1 MEGLDV
7 REQSTSNGTSGD
19 SIASNGAGQ
28 SVELTAEADGASLME
43 QFLSDPSHDYKTL
56 KYGDVME
63 GIIMHLDR
71 DELLVDIGSK
81 AEGIVPAKEYSSLS
95 TEEKDK
101 LEVGDNILV
110 FVVQPENPEGHPVV
124 SIDRARQEKSWRKL
138 QEIHEA
144 NEVIEAEVTNYN
156 KGGLLVNLDGVRGFV
171 PASQVSEIRGG
182 DESSKQAD
190 MARLIG
196 SSLPLKVIEINRH
209 RNRLIL
215 SERQAIQE
223 RRDVM
228 KERLIG
234 ELKEGEVRKG
244 RVSSI
249 CDFGA
254 FVDIGGA
261 DGLVHLSELS
271 WSRVRHPSEL
281 LKIGEDVDVYVL
293 GINAQ
298 EKKIALSIKRTQA
311 EPWSRVAAS
320 YEVGKL
326 VRGTVT
332 QLANF
337 GAFARIEDGIEGLI
351 HVSELA
357 DERIQHP
364 KQVVTEA
371 QELLLRIIRIDPQR
385 RRMGLSLRRALDTPD
400 DELVSVF
407 GEGILEER
415 DGLAEKIR
423 ASLDAEG
430 LTGQMAEPREP
441 VEGESSRNAGTAT
454 ADSGDGSARAAAQE
468 PAVVS
473 QVAAFE
479 ERRQRAEEA
488 AQRSS
493 RQQAQRPSRPASESQ
508 TFEGEN
514 LSAMEIAF
522 AMAGAPADDLLSVL
536 DDDAKAPKKREPRAR
551 KPQPSADVAS
561 AAPSEPPAAPA
572 EMSGGGSG
580 SDASAEGQTASGSS
594 GEPES
599 QTEDV
604 VDSSTV
610 ASLEG
615 RAEIVAPAGSE
626 AAAGIA
632 GIETQAELDSVTA
645 TESTDREAP
654 ATPRDAATESETV
667 MPAGPE
673 AAAGTVETD
682 TLAELD
688 SVTPTDSADG
698 QASASPLEADPETE
712 KVVPAGPETASGG
725 IEPEAL
731 TESSRETDASSD
743 EVAALETVESPPQS
757 GGGETEDETDFTTQ
771 TESEVVAPAGP
782 EAAGVD
788 ADTES
793 PDNAEQH

>member
-1 MEGLDV
+1 MDGTDV
-7 REQSTSNGTSGD
+7 REQVNGTPVVD
-19 SIASNGAGQ
+19 EHDAASEM
-28 SVELTAEADGASLME
+28 ELADGLSLME
-43 QFLSDPSHDYKTL
+43 QFLSDPTHDYKTL

-71 DELLVDIGSK
+71 EEILVDIGSK

-95 TEEKDK
+95 AEERDK
-101 LEVGDNILV
+101 LEVGDSILV

-196 SSLPLKVIEINRH
+196 TSLPLKVIEINRH

-228 KERLIG
+228 KERLIE

-271 WSRVRHPSEL
+271 WSRVRHPSEM
-281 LKIGEDVDVYVL
+281 LKIGQEVDVHVL

-311 EPWSRVAAS
+311 EPWSRVATS

-332 QLANF
+332 QVVNF

-364 KQVVTEA
+364 KQVVSEG

-407 GEGILEER
+407 GDGILEER
-415 DGLAEKIR
+415 DALVQTIR
-423 ASLDAEG
+423 DALEAEG
-430 LTGQMAEPREP
+430 LTGQFAEPRE
-441 VEGESSRNAGTAT
+441 E
-454 ADSGDGSARAAAQE
+454 DGSTSGTEQPAAVAPE
-468 PAVVS
+468 PVRIDP
-473 QVAAFE
+473 VAAFE
-479 ERRQRAEEA
+479 ERQQRAEEA
-488 AQRSS
+488 AAARRDSRGGTRNQG
-493 RQQAQRPSRPASESQ
+493 RQQESSA
-508 TFEGEN
+508 FEGEEM
-514 LSAMEIAF
+514 SAMAMAF
-522 AMAGAPADDLLSVL
+522 ALAGAPDGIIEED
-536 DDDAKAPKKREPRAR
+536 
-551 KPQPSADVAS
+551 
-561 AAPSEPPAAPA
+561 
-572 EMSGGGSG
+572 GSG
-580 SDASAEGQTASGSS
+580 SATENTGEVSNSSSNDDAPAVTDVHATEAGDAPEATSAQADHQADAAAQAEEPTAVEPVTPAAQGSNVLDTEAGDAQEAQPVEASAPTSEPMVEDEKPASKAASDRLPSS
-594 GEPES
+594 GEGTGWVAGDGTNTIPDGFEIKGN
-599 QTEDV
+599 V
-604 VDSSTV
+604 SSK
-610 ASLEG
+610 
-615 RAEIVAPAGSE
+615 IFH
-626 AAAGIA
+626 
-632 GIETQAELDSVTA
+632 
-645 TESTDREAP
+645 
-654 ATPRDAATESETV
+654 
-667 MPAGPE
+667 
-673 AAAGTVETD
+673 
-682 TLAELD
+682 
-688 SVTPTDSADG
+688 PTDSPSYSNTAAEIYFASEEAALAEGYRLPKNMHRDAGNMAAD
-698 QASASPLEADPETE
+698 AVLD
-712 KVVPAGPETASGG
+712 PAGDVAE
-725 IEPEAL
+725 
-731 TESSRETDASSD
+731 
-743 EVAALETVESPPQS
+743 EVDS
-757 GGGETEDETDFTTQ
+757 
-771 TESEVVAPAGP
+771 
-782 EAAGVD
+782 
-788 ADTES
+788 
-793 PDNAEQH
+793 